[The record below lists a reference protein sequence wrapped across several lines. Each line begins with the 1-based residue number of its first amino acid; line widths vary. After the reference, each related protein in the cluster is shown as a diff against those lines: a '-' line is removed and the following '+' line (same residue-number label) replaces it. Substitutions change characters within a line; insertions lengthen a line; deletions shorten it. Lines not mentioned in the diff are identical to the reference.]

1 MTEKDN
7 WDKFD
12 ILMKIVILGFIPMVI
27 KIGADKV
34 AQSLATANLVNSSI
48 SSLVD
53 GNNKKRDIALIA
65 LDYAIP
71 KIICSSECEKKWK
84 EDQVVDIAT
93 VLIDDVVTKNQQ
105 PNVVATENQ
114 LLEVKVA
121 RKILTR
127 RTSEEFYNLLYQY
140 NVQAKQTE
148 GTSSKD
154 VSQDN
159 KPSQEEVNSK
169 QNRDAII
176 KAMQPPLP
184 LPTKNSD
191 KELDGIRL
199 VYIQYDSKDDQAKKL
214 QEALQKEIS
223 LSAAPGTQYVTGI
236 KESSI
241 RYANPADEELAKK
254 LQAYL
259 KNMNPSISIEKLID
273 LSKAGYKVPSGQLE
287 VWLHTNTNP

>member
-1 MTEKDN
+1 MAEKDN

-12 ILMKIVILGFIPMVI
+12 ILMKIVILGLIPIVI
-27 KIGADKV
+27 KFGADKV
-34 AQSLATANLVNSSI
+34 AQSLATANFVNSSI
-48 SSLVD
+48 SSLID
-53 GNNKKRDIALIA
+53 ANGKKRDIALIA

-71 KIICSSECEKKWK
+71 KMICSSECEKKWK

-93 VLIDDVVTKNQQ
+93 VLIDDVVTKKQQ
-105 PNVVATENQ
+105 PNAVATDNQ
-114 LLEVKVA
+114 LSEIKVA
-121 RKILTR
+121 QKILRR
-127 RTSEEFYNLLYQY
+127 RTSEEFYNLLYR
-140 NVQAKQTE
+140 NNFQAQQNE
-148 GTSSKD
+148 ATSSKD
-154 VSQDN
+154 ASQDN
-159 KPSQEEVNSK
+159 KAPPEEVNSK

-176 KAMQPPLP
+176 TAMQPPLP

-214 QEALQKEIS
+214 QEALQKKIS
-223 LSAAPGTQYVTGI
+223 LSAAPGTQSVTGI

-287 VWLHTNTNP
+287 VWLHTNS